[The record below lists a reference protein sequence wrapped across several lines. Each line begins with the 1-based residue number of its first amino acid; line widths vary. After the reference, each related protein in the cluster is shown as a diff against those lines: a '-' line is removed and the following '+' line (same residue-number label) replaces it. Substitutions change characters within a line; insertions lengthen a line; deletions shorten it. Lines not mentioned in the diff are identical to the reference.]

1 MRTRTSTVLAGLV
14 GLAVTL
20 SMAVPAAQAAP
31 ARAAGSTATV
41 QDRLVLEPTDF
52 GYRGSIQAE
61 LTYHGVEP
69 GRARYVITEPV
80 PGSYENLE
88 WGVTCYSGG
97 ERLPDRRIRVECDV
111 PGGEF
116 QPGEHRAFTIDF
128 QVLTTIQ
135 PYAMKAKNGR
145 LAVTVNGK
153 VVTDETFQSRFRSST
168 GSLRDPVTYV
178 RDQQPDAGITAG
190 DLTLVRQPDGTFEG
204 RLPLTVRYD
213 GDAPHNALHLFT
225 QNLPAGIYEM
235 HTVPTDDCGHFCVPG
250 GQFMEGEVRNFDLVF
265 TGSADTRLGDLGEA
279 GIEVQT
285 DPWTP
290 QALPDADPSDN
301 VTTFSIT
308 AVEAG

>member
-1 MRTRTSTVLAGLV
+1 MRTSASTVVAGLV

-31 ARAAGSTATV
+31 TGTAESTATV
-41 QDRLVLEPTDF
+41 ADRLVLEPTDF

-61 LTYHGVEP
+61 LTYQGSEP
-69 GRARYVITEPV
+69 GRATYVITEPV

-88 WGVTCYSGG
+88 WGISCYSGG
-97 ERLPDRRIRVECDV
+97 ERLPDRRVRVECDV

-128 QVLTTIQ
+128 QFLTAIQ
-135 PYAMKAKNGR
+135 PYAMKGKNGR
-145 LAVTVNGK
+145 LAVKVNGE
-153 VVTDETFQSRFRSST
+153 VVTDESFQSRFRSST
-168 GSLRDPVTYV
+168 GSLRNPVAYV
-178 RDQQPDAGITAG
+178 RDQQPESGITAG

-213 GDAPHNALHLFT
+213 SDAIHGELYVIT
-225 QNLPAGIYEM
+225 RNLPAGIYEL
-235 HTVPTDDCGHFCVPG
+235 TTEPADGCAHFCVPG

-265 TGSADTRLGDLGEA
+265 TGAADTRLGDLGEA

-285 DPWTP
+285 DPWSP
-290 QALPDADPSDN
+290 APDADPSDDA
-301 VTTFSIT
+301 TTFSIT